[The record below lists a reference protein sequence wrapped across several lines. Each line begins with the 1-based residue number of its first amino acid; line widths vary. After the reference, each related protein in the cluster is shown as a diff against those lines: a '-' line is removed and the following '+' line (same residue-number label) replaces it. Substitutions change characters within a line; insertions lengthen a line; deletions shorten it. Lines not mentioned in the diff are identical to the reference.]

1 MLKYLCIINKP
12 WRQMVIMNLD
22 YATII
27 LGFAGGLGLFIYGM
41 QVMASGLQKAAGNSL
56 KKILEVLTK
65 NKFLGVL
72 LGIGVTAIIQSSS
85 ATTVM
90 VVGFVNAGLMNLQQ
104 TVGIIMG
111 ANIGTTVTGWLVS
124 SVQWAGVFS
133 PENLAPIAVFIGA
146 ALAIF
151 SKKQTV
157 NQIGE
162 ILVGFGMLFIGIEM
176 MSTGVEPLQHLPA
189 FKEAFTQFGRN
200 PLLGVLVGAVVTAVI
215 QSSSASVGILQSLSL
230 TGLVSWNS
238 AVYII
243 MGQNIGTCVT
253 ALLSSVGTSKNAKG
267 AAYIH
272 LLFNVIGSVFF
283 SILAAIF
290 FTFYHDFGF
299 QKIGMVE
306 ISLIHTGFNIA
317 NTVIMFP
324 FSGLFVKMA
333 EKLATVTSK
342 NTGDDETVPVHL
354 DDRIL
359 STPSIA
365 MSNCTKEIVRLGNM
379 SLKNLTA
386 ACESLENRDGSR
398 VEKILEREKN
408 IDNLTKAITAYLVKL
423 CNSNLTKQENTNAT
437 GMFHIVNDM
446 ERIGDHA
453 ENIIEMTQQMIADDL
468 ELSKKGIDD
477 LKKMAEE
484 SLKSVRN
491 CIIALSDNDID
502 FAEKVIKEEE
512 RVDNLEKQ
520 IRGEHMQ
527 RLTSG
532 ECNPR
537 VGVIFLDALTN
548 LERVSDHALNVA
560 QGVIGANTTKN

>member
-1 MLKYLCIINKP
+1 
-12 WRQMVIMNLD
+12 MNLD

-72 LGIGVTAIIQSSS
+72 LGVGVTAIIQSSS

-215 QSSSASVGILQSLSL
+215 QSSSASVGILQSLSI

-306 ISLIHTGFNIA
+306 ISLIHTAFNIA

-333 EKLATVTSK
+333 EKLAAVTSK

>member
-1 MLKYLCIINKP
+1 
-12 WRQMVIMNLD
+12 MVIMN

-176 MSTGVEPLQHLPA
+176 MSSGVEPLQKLPA

-215 QSSSASVGILQSLSL
+215 QSSSASVGILQSLSI

-290 FTFYHDFGF
+290 FSFYHDFGF

-333 EKLATVTSK
+333 EKLATITSK
-342 NTGDDETVPVHL
+342 NVGEDETVPVHL

-560 QGVIGANTTKN
+560 QGVIGANTTRN

>member
-1 MLKYLCIINKP
+1 
-12 WRQMVIMNLD
+12 MNLD

-272 LLFNVIGSVFF
+272 LLFNVIGGVFF

>member
-1 MLKYLCIINKP
+1 MF
-12 WRQMVIMNLD
+12 IMNGIGSLFE
-22 YATII
+22 
-27 LGFAGGLGLFIYGM
+27 FAGGIGMFLYGM
-41 QVMASGLQKAAGNSL
+41 NRMADGMQKSAGGKMKS
-56 KKILEVLTK
+56 
-65 NKFLGVL
+65 L
-72 LGIGVTAIIQSSS
+72 LGYLTRNRFLAILVGALITAIIQSSG

>member
-1 MLKYLCIINKP
+1 MSIFNVFTLFGGLA
-12 WRQMVIMNLD
+12 MFLFGMNVMGEALEKQ
-22 YATII
+22 
-27 LGFAGGLGLFIYGM
+27 AGG
-41 QVMASGLQKAAGNSL
+41 KL
-56 KKILEVLTK
+56 KHILEKITSSPVKGL
-65 NKFLGVL
+65 L
-72 LGIGVTAIIQSSS
+72 LGAAVTCVIQSSS

>member
-1 MLKYLCIINKP
+1 
-12 WRQMVIMNLD
+12 MVIMNLD

-104 TVGIIMG
+104 TVGISMG

-359 STPSIA
+359 FTPSIA

>member
-1 MLKYLCIINKP
+1 
-12 WRQMVIMNLD
+12 MNLD

-333 EKLATVTSK
+333 EKLATITSK
-342 NTGDDETVPVHL
+342 NVGEDETVPVHL

-560 QGVIGANTTKN
+560 QGVIGANTTRN

>member
-1 MLKYLCIINKP
+1 
-12 WRQMVIMNLD
+12 MVIMN

-27 LGFAGGLGLFIYGM
+27 LGLAGGLGLFIYGM
-41 QVMASGLQKAAGNSL
+41 QIMASGLQKTAGNSL
-56 KKILEVLTK
+56 KRILEVLTK
-65 NKFLGVL
+65 NKLLGVL
-72 LGIGVTAIIQSSS
+72 LGFGVTAIIQSSS

-104 TVGIIMG
+104 TVGVIMG
-111 ANIGTTVTGWLVS
+111 ANVGTTVTGWLVS

-133 PENLAPIAVFIGA
+133 PEKLAPIAVFFGA
-146 ALAIF
+146 ACGLF
-151 SKKQTV
+151 SKKQNI

-176 MSTGVEPLQHLPA
+176 MSSGVEPLKDLPA
-189 FKEAFTQFGRN
+189 FREAFVQFGKN
-200 PLLGVLVGAVVTAVI
+200 PVLGILVGAGVTAII
-215 QSSSASVGILQSLSL
+215 QSSSASVGILQSLSR
-230 TGLVSWNS
+230 TGFVTWNS

-243 MGQNIGTCVT
+243 MGQNIGTCIT
-253 ALLSSVGTSKNAKG
+253 AMLSSIGTSKNARG

-272 LLFNVIGSVFF
+272 LLFNTIGSVLF
-283 SILAAIF
+283 SILAVIF
-290 FTFYHDFGF
+290 FAMYPE
-299 QKIGMVE
+299 IGNQNISMVE
-306 ISLIHTGFNIA
+306 ISVVHTGFNIA
-317 NTVIMFP
+317 NTVVMYP
-324 FSGLFVKMA
+324 FSGVLVKIA
-333 EKLATVTSK
+333 ERLTAVSK
-342 NTGDDETVPVHL
+342 KSAEGEDETEPVHL

-379 SLKNLTA
+379 SYKNLAA
-386 ACESLENRDGSR
+386 ACQAFEERRDSS

-423 CNSNLTKQENTNAT
+423 CNSNLTKQENANAT
-437 GMFHIVNDM
+437 GMFHIINDM

-453 ENIIEMTQQMIADDL
+453 ENLVELTQQMIADDL
-468 ELSKKGIDD
+468 ELSETGIND

-484 SLKSVRN
+484 SLQSVRN
-491 CIIALSDNDID
+491 CITALSDNDID

-520 IRGEHMQ
+520 IRAEHMQ
-527 RLTSG
+527 RLAAG

-537 VGVIFLDALTN
+537 VGVIFLDALSN

-560 QGVIGANTTKN
+560 QGVIGANTMK

>member
-1 MLKYLCIINKP
+1 
-12 WRQMVIMNLD
+12 MVIMNLD

-333 EKLATVTSK
+333 EKLAAVTSK
-342 NTGDDETVPVHL
+342 NAGDDETVPVHL

>member
-1 MLKYLCIINKP
+1 
-12 WRQMVIMNLD
+12 MVIMNLD

-317 NTVIMFP
+317 KTVIMFP

>member
-1 MLKYLCIINKP
+1 
-12 WRQMVIMNLD
+12 MNLD
-22 YATII
+22 YETII

>member
-1 MLKYLCIINKP
+1 
-12 WRQMVIMNLD
+12 MVIMNLD

-290 FTFYHDFGF
+290 FTFYHDFGS

-306 ISLIHTGFNIA
+306 ISLIHTAFNIA

-333 EKLATVTSK
+333 EKLAAATSK
-342 NTGDDETVPVHL
+342 NAGDDETVPVHL

>member
-1 MLKYLCIINKP
+1 
-12 WRQMVIMNLD
+12 
-22 YATII
+22 
-27 LGFAGGLGLFIYGM
+27 
-41 QVMASGLQKAAGNSL
+41 
-56 KKILEVLTK
+56 
-65 NKFLGVL
+65 
-72 LGIGVTAIIQSSS
+72 
-85 ATTVM
+85 M

>member
-1 MLKYLCIINKP
+1 
-12 WRQMVIMNLD
+12 MVIMNLD

-41 QVMASGLQKAAGNSL
+41 QIMASGLQKAAGNSL

-124 SVQWAGVFS
+124 SVQWAGIFS

-146 ALAIF
+146 ALGIF

-176 MSTGVEPLQHLPA
+176 MSTGVEPLNDLPA
-189 FKEAFTQFGRN
+189 FREAFTHFGRN
-200 PLLGVLVGAVVTAVI
+200 PFLGVLVGAVVTAVI

-290 FTFYHDFGF
+290 FSFYHDFGF

-333 EKLATVTSK
+333 EKLATITSK
-342 NTGDDETVPVHL
+342 NVGEDETVPVHL

-560 QGVIGANTTKN
+560 QGVIGANTTRN

>member
-1 MLKYLCIINKP
+1 
-12 WRQMVIMNLD
+12 MVIMN

-272 LLFNVIGSVFF
+272 LLFNVIGSIFF

-290 FTFYHDFGF
+290 FTVYHDFGF

-306 ISLIHTGFNIA
+306 ISLIHTVFNIA

-333 EKLATVTSK
+333 EKLAAATSK
-342 NTGDDETVPVHL
+342 NAGDDETVPVHL

>member
-1 MLKYLCIINKP
+1 
-12 WRQMVIMNLD
+12 MNLD

-90 VVGFVNAGLMNLQQ
+90 VVGFVNSGLMNLQQ

>member
-1 MLKYLCIINKP
+1 
-12 WRQMVIMNLD
+12 MVIMNLD

-299 QKIGMVE
+299 QKIGMVG

>member
-1 MLKYLCIINKP
+1 
-12 WRQMVIMNLD
+12 MVIMSLD

-272 LLFNVIGSVFF
+272 LLFNVIGSIFF

-290 FTFYHDFGF
+290 FTVYHDFGF

-306 ISLIHTGFNIA
+306 ISLIHTVFNIA

-333 EKLATVTSK
+333 EKLAAATSK
-342 NTGDDETVPVHL
+342 NAGDDETVPVHL

>member
-1 MLKYLCIINKP
+1 
-12 WRQMVIMNLD
+12 MVIMNLD

-41 QVMASGLQKAAGNSL
+41 QVLASGLQKAAGNSL

-176 MSTGVEPLQHLPA
+176 MSKGVEPLQHLPA

>member
-1 MLKYLCIINKP
+1 
-12 WRQMVIMNLD
+12 MNLD

-27 LGFAGGLGLFIYGM
+27 LGFVGGLGLFIYGM

>member
-1 MLKYLCIINKP
+1 
-12 WRQMVIMNLD
+12 MVIMNLD

-437 GMFHIVNDM
+437 GMFHIVNDL

>member
-1 MLKYLCIINKP
+1 
-12 WRQMVIMNLD
+12 MVIMNLD

-333 EKLATVTSK
+333 EKLATITSK
-342 NTGDDETVPVHL
+342 NVGEDETVPVHL

-484 SLKSVRN
+484 SLKRVRN

-560 QGVIGANTTKN
+560 QGVIGANTTRN

>member
-1 MLKYLCIINKP
+1 
-12 WRQMVIMNLD
+12 MVIMNLD

-333 EKLATVTSK
+333 EKLATITSK
-342 NTGDDETVPVHL
+342 NVGEDETVPVHL

-560 QGVIGANTTKN
+560 QGVIGANTTRN

>member
-1 MLKYLCIINKP
+1 
-12 WRQMVIMNLD
+12 MVIMNLD

-41 QVMASGLQKAAGNSL
+41 QIMASGLQKAAGNSL

-124 SVQWAGVFS
+124 SVQWAGIFS

-146 ALAIF
+146 ALGIF

-176 MSTGVEPLQHLPA
+176 MSTGVEPLKDLPA
-189 FKEAFTQFGRN
+189 FREAFTHFGRN
-200 PLLGVLVGAVVTAVI
+200 PFLGVLVGAVVTAVI

-290 FTFYHDFGF
+290 FSFYHDFGF

-333 EKLATVTSK
+333 EKLATIISK
-342 NTGDDETVPVHL
+342 SVGEDETVPVHL

-560 QGVIGANTTKN
+560 QGVIGANTTRN

>member
-1 MLKYLCIINKP
+1 
-12 WRQMVIMNLD
+12 MVIMNLD

-477 LKKMAEE
+477 LKKMVEE

>member
-1 MLKYLCIINKP
+1 
-12 WRQMVIMNLD
+12 MVIMNLD

-365 MSNCTKEIVRLGNM
+365 MSNCIKEIVRLGNM

>member
-1 MLKYLCIINKP
+1 
-12 WRQMVIMNLD
+12 MVIMNLD

-502 FAEKVIKEEE
+502 FAEKEIKEEE

>member
-1 MLKYLCIINKP
+1 
-12 WRQMVIMNLD
+12 MNLD

-560 QGVIGANTTKN
+560 QGVIGANTTIN

>member
-1 MLKYLCIINKP
+1 
-12 WRQMVIMNLD
+12 MNLD

-90 VVGFVNAGLMNLQQ
+90 VVGFVNAGLMNLQK

>member
-1 MLKYLCIINKP
+1 
-12 WRQMVIMNLD
+12 MVIMN

-41 QVMASGLQKAAGNSL
+41 QIMASGLQKAAGNSL

-124 SVQWAGVFS
+124 SVQWAGIFS

-146 ALAIF
+146 ALGIF

-176 MSTGVEPLQHLPA
+176 MSTGVEPLKDLPA
-189 FKEAFTQFGRN
+189 FRDAFTHFGRN
-200 PLLGVLVGAVVTAVI
+200 PFLGVLVGAVVTAVI

-290 FTFYHDFGF
+290 FSFYHDFGF

-342 NTGDDETVPVHL
+342 NVGEDETVPVHL

-532 ECNPR
+532 ELNPR

-560 QGVIGANTTKN
+560 QGVIGANTTRN

>member
-1 MLKYLCIINKP
+1 
-12 WRQMVIMNLD
+12 MVIMN

-41 QVMASGLQKAAGNSL
+41 QIMASGLQKAAGNSL

-85 ATTVM
+85 GTTVM

-124 SVQWAGVFS
+124 SVQWAGIFS

-146 ALAIF
+146 ALGIF

-176 MSTGVEPLQHLPA
+176 MSTGVEPSKDDLPA
-189 FKEAFTQFGRN
+189 FRDAFTHFGRN
-200 PLLGVLVGAVVTAVI
+200 PFLGVLVGAVVTAVI

-290 FTFYHDFGF
+290 FSFYHDFGF

-342 NTGDDETVPVHL
+342 NVGEDETVPVHL

-560 QGVIGANTTKN
+560 QGVIGANTTRN

>member
-1 MLKYLCIINKP
+1 
-12 WRQMVIMNLD
+12 MNLD
-22 YATII
+22 YSTII

>member
-1 MLKYLCIINKP
+1 
-12 WRQMVIMNLD
+12 MVIMNLD

-560 QGVIGANTTKN
+560 RGVIGANTTKN

>member
-1 MLKYLCIINKP
+1 
-12 WRQMVIMNLD
+12 MNLD

-532 ECNPR
+532 ECTPR

>member
-1 MLKYLCIINKP
+1 
-12 WRQMVIMNLD
+12 MVIMNLD

-359 STPSIA
+359 STPSIV